1 LIEEVVIQEAV
12 IFVGGFSSVL
22 LLVESLLLSDAAL
35 DDPGTEMGGLDL
47 FWELTDNE
55 RDVGSATRP
64 FESTEE
70 SRVSDRPGRGLETI
84 LPGSWLPLLLAW
96 LEADGERECGLDEG
110 PRESDRPVRRSVAN
124 LLR

>member
-1 LIEEVVIQEAV
+1 MIDEAAIEEVLIL
-12 IFVGGFSSVL
+12 VGGVSSVL
-22 LLVESLLLSDAAL
+22 LLVESLLLSVAAL

-55 RDVGSATRP
+55 RDVGRATRP

-70 SRVSDRPGRGLETI
+70 SRVSDRPSRGLGTI

-96 LEADGERECGLDEG
+96 LEADGERECGPDED